1 VDSFWIYL
9 KDAIVVG
16 GLPVSTILQNAASA
30 TQFANLITRDAN
42 GNIVFIS
49 QTNAN
54 LFKENVSGMDIDLKY
69 AFDVG
74 DKGRISILGDGT
86 YYYKFATQN
95 PNGSWTG
102 QIDKGLTTVSGV
114 ISRWRYSASVV
125 YDIGDWDA
133 SLTQHFQKKY
143 HDSAGNVTGQI
154 REVSAYDTVDVQ
166 LSYHLTKAWT
176 FTAGVINIGDAA
188 PPYANYASSANNFV
202 GGYDLSYGDPRGR
215 FGYGRVA
222 FQFR

>member
-1 VDSFWIYL
+1 M
-9 KDAIVVG
+9 
-16 GLPVSTILQNAASA
+16 QNAASA
-30 TQFANLITRDAN
+30 TQFASLISRDAN

-54 LFKENVSGMDIDLKY
+54 LFREDVTGTDVDFKY
-69 AFDVG
+69 AFDIG
-74 DKGRISILGDGT
+74 DFGRISVLMDGT

-114 ISRWRYSASVV
+114 ISRWRHSASLV
-125 YDIGDWDA
+125 YDIGGWDV
-133 SLTQHFQKKY
+133 SVTQHFQKKY
-143 HDSAGNVTGQI
+143 HDSNGNVTGAG
-154 REVSAYDTVDVQ
+154 REVGVYDTFDGQ
-166 LSYHLTKAWT
+166 LSYHMNKAWT
-176 FTAGVINIGDAA
+176 FTLGVINIADAA

-202 GGYDLSYGDPRGR
+202 GGYDLSYADPRGR
-215 FGYGRVA
+215 FVYGRVG